1 MRVVRKIFILTLIMA
16 IICLSIPCANALAKS
31 AKINSNKTLKASK
44 VKYVKLSKK
53 YKLTVKFVVKSSK
66 GAEWGDSFKL
76 QRYENK
82 KWVSLKKKD
91 GVAWNSMATSVSGSG
106 TYKKTYNL
114 ADYYYEDEFTPGK
127 YRLKANINF
136 KNPFVLFKIKK
147 KAPSSG
153 KYYSKSKVELRKIKN
168 NKVYVRLCNG
178 SKTNKWSSRT
188 WRLQRK
194 ENNNWVDVPKKQNV
208 SYTADVIKVKAHAYV
223 DYSYDLCIE
232 YDEKQLVK
240 GQYRIV
246 TGYLIKNNAVSF
258 SI

>member
-136 KNPFVLFKIKK
+136 KI
-147 KAPSSG
+147 
-153 KYYSKSKVELRKIKN
+153 
-168 NKVYVRLCNG
+168 
-178 SKTNKWSSRT
+178 T
-188 WRLQRK
+188 
-194 ENNNWVDVPKKQNV
+194 
-208 SYTADVIKVKAHAYV
+208 KVK
-223 DYSYDLCIE
+223 L
-232 YDEKQLVK
+232 
-240 GQYRIV
+240 
-246 TGYLIKNNAVSF
+246 
-258 SI
+258 